1 MKLRINND
9 QSQLRGKKNGKQK
22 GGELTRV
29 KFYTDTETNKVK
41 NEKKEGNI
49 ENKDTN
55 KTRGVIKLPSLLLGN
70 IHSKLPHL

>member
-1 MKLRINND
+1 MEN
-9 QSQLRGKKNGKQK
+9 KKK
-22 GGELTRV
+22 GGANKGQVL
-29 KFYTDTETNKVK
+29 YETNKVK

-49 ENKDTN
+49 ENKDKN